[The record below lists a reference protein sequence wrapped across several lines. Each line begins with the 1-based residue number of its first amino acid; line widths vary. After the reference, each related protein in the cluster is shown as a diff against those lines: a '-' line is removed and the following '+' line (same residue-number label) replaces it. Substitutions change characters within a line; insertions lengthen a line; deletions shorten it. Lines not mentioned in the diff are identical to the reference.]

1 MLSAAAVIPLAGQ
14 IGAATEAI
22 AERVGPGIGG
32 LLNATFGNAAE
43 LIISVFALKAG
54 LDGVVKASIT
64 GSIIGNVL
72 LVLGASL
79 LAGGIR
85 FSVQSFNRTAAGVGA
100 TMMVLAAFAMLVP
113 AVFHRLVGPKDAA
126 LEHKLS
132 LAVSVASDPGLF
144 PEPPLQPGHPPRP
157 LQPARRGESR
167 RRVRLTDPRRPHAPG
182 QPLEAGD
189 RSCSFPR
196 HSSPG

>member
-1 MLSAAAVIPLAGQ
+1 MTLHGEKTGSPLAEPDQGGWSWRGVIDPRRVGWLRLLLVFVPATIVAELLEAPGLVVFVLSAAAVIPLAGQ

-100 TMMVLAAFAMLVP
+100 TMMVLAAFAHARAGGLP
-113 AVFHRLVGPKDAA
+113 PPGRSQGRRARTQAESGRL
-126 LEHKLS
+126 
-132 LAVSVASDPGLF
+132 AS
-144 PEPPLQPGHPPRP
+144 
-157 LQPARRGESR
+157 S
-167 RRVRLTDPRRPHAPG
+167 
-182 QPLEAGD
+182 
-189 RSCSFPR
+189 
-196 HSSPG
+196 